1 MFRYSNFFDYGQIK
15 ERLTTV
21 HTKDGLLTDLTK
33 RRPSVMI
40 VVDGDGMLKMF
51 WLDIVLAMFDTE
63 SKAERKQ
70 TAGNVV
76 STDKLIQHIKEY
88 SGVKHNMLNIQ
99 EDFGLNIKI
108 KDRVPID
115 SVIAKLGTQ
124 LVLTILCQNLELY
137 IFDLDL
143 LFNGFMEHQCYLK
156 CKRYCN
162 TNP

>member
-1 MFRYSNFFDYGQIK
+1 
-15 ERLTTV
+15 
-21 HTKDGLLTDLTK
+21 
-33 RRPSVMI
+33 MI

-137 IFDLDL
+137 IFEPIDDVTASRHDFIAIHCLSALDIPI
-143 LFNGFMEHQCYLK
+143 FAAQRC
-156 CKRYCN
+156 RIPVQ
-162 TNP
+162 TSAPSR